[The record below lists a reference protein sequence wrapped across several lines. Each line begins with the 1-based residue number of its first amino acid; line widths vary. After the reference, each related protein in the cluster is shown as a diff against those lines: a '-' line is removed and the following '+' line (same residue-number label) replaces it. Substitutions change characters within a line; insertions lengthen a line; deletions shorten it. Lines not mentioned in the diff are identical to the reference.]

1 MNDTSLVEHLLL
13 MQEMAHDAEEF
24 CADFDDAQFLADRK
38 TQQACILNLLIM
50 GECSA
55 RILKE
60 QPAFADVFPH
70 IPYRDMKGMRNHI
83 AHGFSTLNLETI
95 WATLDQFLPNVISIL
110 PAAIEAA
117 IRYENDL

>member
-1 MNDTSLVEHLLL
+1 MKDASLVEHLLL
-13 MQEMAHDAEEF
+13 MQEMAHDAEAF
-24 CADFDDAQFLADRK
+24 CENLDGAQFLADKK
-38 TQQACILNLLIM
+38 TQHACILNLLIM

-60 QPAFADVFPH
+60 QPVFADMFPL
-70 IPYRDMKGMRNHI
+70 IPHRNMKGMRNHI

-95 WATLDQFLPNVISIL
+95 WATLDRFLPDVIAVL

>member
-1 MNDTSLVEHLLL
+1 MKVASLVEHLLL

-24 CADFDDAQFLADRK
+24 CESLDCAQFLADRK

-50 GECSA
+50 GECSS

-60 QPAFADVFPH
+60 QPAFADFSPYIPH
-70 IPYRDMKGMRNHI
+70 RNMKGMRNHI

-95 WATLDQFLPNVISIL
+95 WATLDQFLPNVIAVL

-117 IRYENDL
+117 VRYENDL

>member
-1 MNDTSLVEHLLL
+1 MKDASLVEHLLL
-13 MQEMAHDAEEF
+13 MQEMAHDAEDF
-24 CADFDDAQFLADRK
+24 CENLDCAQFLADRK

-55 RILKE
+55 QILKE
-60 QPAFADVFPH
+60 QPVFADLSPYIPH
-70 IPYRDMKGMRNHI
+70 RNMKGMGNHI

-95 WATLDQFLPNVISIL
+95 WATLDRFLPDVIAAL